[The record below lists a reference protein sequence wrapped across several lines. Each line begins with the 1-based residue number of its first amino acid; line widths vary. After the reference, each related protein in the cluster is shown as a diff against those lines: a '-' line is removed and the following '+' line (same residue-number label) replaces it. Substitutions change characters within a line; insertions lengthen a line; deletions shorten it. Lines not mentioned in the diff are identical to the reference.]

1 MEASSGK
8 ILVDGIEINE
18 SNLRSWQNKIGFVSQ
33 NIFLKDSSIKNNIAY
48 GVEEEHIS
56 NDKINQAIELAQ
68 LSSLIETLPNGIET
82 RVGERGVQLSGGQL
96 QRIGIAR
103 ALYQDPE
110 VIIFDEA
117 TSNLDGISEKAIMK
131 TIANLG
137 KVKTIIMI
145 AHRLSTVQ
153 KCDEIFLIDNG
164 RLVDHGTYEN
174 LIETKA
180 IFKGML

>member
-1 MEASSGK
+1 
-8 ILVDGIEINE
+8 
-18 SNLRSWQNKIGFVSQ
+18 
-33 NIFLKDSSIKNNIAY
+33 
-48 GVEEEHIS
+48 
-56 NDKINQAIELAQ
+56 
-68 LSSLIETLPNGIET
+68 
-82 RVGERGVQLSGGQL
+82 
-96 QRIGIAR
+96 
-103 ALYQDPE
+103 
-110 VIIFDEA
+110 
-117 TSNLDGISEKAIMK
+117 MK

-174 LIETKA
+174 LIETNA